1 MIIFDLDGT
10 LWETIDATYAAAN
23 IIVDK
28 HVELKNISKE
38 TIIKGM
44 GLGTEENEK
53 NYMPYI
59 ETEQGIKYMK
69 EISDKT
75 SEIINDQNVKIYE
88 GVQNTIKK
96 LSKKYK
102 LAIITNNRDKYAE
115 TFLKI
120 SNLSNYFIDYMGA
133 ASYNITKGDAI
144 KKMVQKYNEK
154 ENYYVGDIR
163 KDQEATMHAGIKF
176 IHAKYGF
183 EPKLQS
189 KLSIEKIEDLP
200 NLIKKESNKY

>member
-10 LWETIDATYAAAN
+10 LWETIDATYEAAN

-28 HVELKNISKE
+28 HSDLKNISKE

-59 ETEQGIKYMK
+59 ELEQGIEYMK

-75 SEIINDQNVKIYE
+75 SEIINEENVKIYK
-88 GVQNTIKK
+88 GVSDTIKE

-102 LAIITNNRDKYAE
+102 LAIITNNRDRYAE

-120 SNLSNYFIDYMGA
+120 SNLNSYFTDYMGA
-133 ASYNITKGDAI
+133 ASYNISKGEAI
-144 KKMVQKYNEK
+144 KNMVKKHGEK
-154 ENYYVGDIR
+154 ENYYVGDIK
-163 KDQEATMHAGIKF
+163 KDQEATMYAGITF

-183 EPKLQS
+183 EPTLQS
-189 KLSIEKIEDLP
+189 KLTIKNIKELP
-200 NLIKKESNKY
+200 NLLEKESNK

>member
-10 LWETIDATYAAAN
+10 LWETIDATYEAAN
-23 IIVDK
+23 IIVNK
-28 HVELKNISKE
+28 YSELKSISRE

-44 GLGTEENEK
+44 GLGTEENAK

-59 ETEQGIKYMK
+59 ELEKSIRYMK
-69 EISDKT
+69 EISEKT
-75 SEIINDQNVKIYE
+75 SEIINGENVKIYE
-88 GVQNTIKK
+88 EVRNTIRN
-96 LSKKYK
+96 LNKKYK

-120 SNLSNYFIDYMGA
+120 SNLTNYFVDYMGA
-133 ASYNITKGDAI
+133 ASYNISKGEAI

-154 ENYYVGDIR
+154 ENYYVGDIK
-163 KDQEATMHAGIKF
+163 KDQEATICAGIKF

-183 EPKLQS
+183 EPTLKS
-189 KLSIEKIEDLP
+189 ELSIEKIEELEDLM
-200 NLIKKESNKY
+200 KKESNKY